1 MGSTPAM
8 IENAIASGIRA
19 KATTVPARMSA
30 RTFPSQS
37 WREEEKNI
45 VSKPFFDFEKDIGYA
60 EVVQAG
66 NTYYV
71 SGVVCEGPGYQK
83 AVPECYKELQS
94 ILDKL
99 QLTSKNIVKENVW
112 ARDIEQ
118 FKEQIEQRKKFYG
131 NDNYPAASWIQV
143 DRFYLPT
150 HLVEIELILVK

>member
-1 MGSTPAM
+1 MRSIIIGLLAM
-8 IENAIASGIRA
+8 LVLTSCAQNAPTKITRY
-19 KATTVPARMSA
+19 TMNP
-30 RTFPSQS
+30 
-37 WREEEKNI
+37 W
-45 VSKPFFDFEKDIGYA
+45 EKDIGYA

-94 ILDKL
+94 ILDRL

>member
-1 MGSTPAM
+1 MRLFVIGLFAALVLASCAQ
-8 IENAIASGIRA
+8 NAPTKITRY
-19 KATTVPARMSA
+19 TMNP
-30 RTFPSQS
+30 
-37 WREEEKNI
+37 W
-45 VSKPFFDFEKDIGYA
+45 EKDIGYA

-83 AVPECYKELQS
+83 AVPECYQELQA

-99 QLTSKNIVKENVW
+99 HLTSKNIVKENVY

-131 NDNYPAASWIQV
+131 NADYPAATWIQA
-143 DRFYLPT
+143 DRFYLPS
-150 HLVEIELILVK
+150 HLVEIEIILTK

>member
-1 MGSTPAM
+1 MRSIIIGLLAM
-8 IENAIASGIRA
+8 LVLASCAQNAPTKITRY
-19 KATTVPARMSA
+19 TMNP
-30 RTFPSQS
+30 
-37 WREEEKNI
+37 W
-45 VSKPFFDFEKDIGYA
+45 EKDIGYA

-71 SGVVCEGPGYQK
+71 SGVVCEGPGYEK

-94 ILDKL
+94 ILDRL

-118 FKEQIEQRKKFYG
+118 FKEQIEARKKFYG
-131 NDNYPAASWIQV
+131 RNNYPAATWIQA
-143 DRFYLPT
+143 DRFYLPS

>member
-1 MGSTPAM
+1 MRSIIIGLLAM
-8 IENAIASGIRA
+8 LVLASCAQNAPTKITRY
-19 KATTVPARMSA
+19 TMNP
-30 RTFPSQS
+30 
-37 WREEEKNI
+37 W
-45 VSKPFFDFEKDIGYA
+45 EKDIGYA